1 MSRLGSYKL
10 FVALELIACTL
21 VNVMTFGWQRQRTI
35 SSDVHTISKGTTSCT
50 TKQQMLRLKVNVI
63 RMLGVPFAHG
73 TADLVRGHP
82 ALVKPGRGE
91 VFHEHAG
98 QQHLVLLMFRFKTRL
113 LTGSLLMSHNLARC
127 T

>member
-1 MSRLGSYKL
+1 MLVQLYTAVSVTLCT
-10 FVALELIACTL
+10 ALN
-21 VNVMTFGWQRQRTI
+21 VNLCMQ
-35 SSDVHTISKGTTSCT
+35 
-50 TKQQMLRLKVNVI
+50 VNVI

-98 QQHLVLLMFRFKTRL
+98 QQHLVLPMFRFKTRL
-113 LTGSLLMSHNLARC
+113 LTGSLLMSHNLARSAETAAAVHFAC
-127 T
+127 SMACLVLHV